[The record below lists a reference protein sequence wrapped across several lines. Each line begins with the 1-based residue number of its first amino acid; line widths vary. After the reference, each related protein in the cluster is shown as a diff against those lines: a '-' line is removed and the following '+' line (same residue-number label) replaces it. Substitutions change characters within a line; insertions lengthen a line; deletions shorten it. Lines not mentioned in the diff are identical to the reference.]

1 MTHTVHKLKNQ
12 CGAVLLMILVSV
24 TLFGLMAGIAGTSW
38 QTMMQ
43 RHKENELLW
52 RGTQI
57 RKAIDSYY
65 NFKPSETVAI
75 KQFPSSLNDLIKD
88 PRILTPIK
96 HLRKLY
102 SDPVAGADWILIMA
116 PGGGIM
122 GVHSSS
128 EAMPFKRY
136 GFSED
141 NKLFNG
147 QLRYIDWTFQYIPT
161 KTNTKKKLESKVEIK
176 NKTEL

>member
-1 MTHTVHKLKNQ
+1 MNYSAHKLNNQ
-12 CGAVLLMILVSV
+12 HGAVLLMVLVSV
-24 TLFGLMAGIAGTSW
+24 TLFGLLAGIAGTSW

-43 RHKENELLW
+43 RHKEKELLW
-52 RGTQI
+52 RGSQI

-75 KQFPSSLNDLIKD
+75 KQYPPSLNDLID
-88 PRILTPIK
+88 DSRTLAPVR

-102 SDPVAGADWILIMA
+102 SDPITGDDWLLIMA

-136 GFSED
+136 GFSKD
-141 NKLFNG
+141 NESFNG
-147 QLRYIDWTFQYIPT
+147 QLRYLDWTFQYAPT
-161 KTNTKKKLESKVEIK
+161 KTEKKKKQESKVETK
-176 NKTEL
+176 VQTEL